1 MTQLYEV
8 ALQKVTG
15 AAAGPI
21 VTLLVGATARPDLR
35 ELGIF
40 VSSAP
45 ATGPT
50 IGVGRPAAVGAGA
63 ATGSLGQSTD
73 VNDPAAACTL
83 VSSFAT
89 TQPTAPAIFT
99 RRISLPN
106 VIGAG
111 VVWTWEP
118 QAFNVGPAGNLVVWQ
133 ASALA
138 VTYDVYMK
146 WEE

>member
-1 MTQLYEV
+1 MTQLYEA

-21 VTLLVGATARPDLR
+21 ATLLTTAGSRPDIR
-35 ELGIF
+35 EIGIF

-50 IGVGRPAAVGAGA
+50 IGVGRPAAIGTGV
-63 ATGSLGQSTD
+63 ATGVLGQATD
-73 VNDPAAACTL
+73 HADLAAVCTL
-83 VSSFAT
+83 TSSFAT
-89 TQPTAPAIFT
+89 TQPTAPSNFM

-106 VIGAG
+106 AIGAG
-111 VVWTWEP
+111 IIWTWEINGL
-118 QAFNVGPAGNLVVWQ
+118 NVPASGNFVIWQ

-138 VTYDVYMK
+138 VTYDVYVR

>member
-8 ALQKVTG
+8 GLQKTTA

-21 VTLLVGATARPDLR
+21 FTLLTGSAARPDIR
-35 ELGIF
+35 EIGIF

-45 ATGPT
+45 ASGPT
-50 IGVGRPAAVGAGA
+50 VGIGRPAAAGAGT
-63 ATGSLGQSTD
+63 ATGSLGQATD
-73 VNDPAAACTL
+73 VNDPAATCTL

-89 TQPTAPAIFT
+89 TQPTAPSIFM

-106 VIGAG
+106 TIGAG
-111 VVWTWEP
+111 VVWTFDR
-118 QAFNVGPAGNLVVWQ
+118 QDLNIGPSANFVIWQ

-138 VTYDVYMK
+138 VTYDVYVK

>member
-1 MTQLYEV
+1 MTQLYEI

-21 VTLLVGATARPDLR
+21 VTLTSGSAARPDIR
-35 ELGIF
+35 EIAIF

-50 IGVGRPAAVGAGA
+50 VGVGRPAAQGTGA
-63 ATGSLGQSTD
+63 ATGTLGQATD
-73 VNDPAAACTL
+73 INDPAATCTL
-83 VSSFAT
+83 VTSYAT
-89 TQPTAPAIFT
+89 TQPTAPTAFM

-106 VIGAG
+106 SIGAG
-111 VVWTWEP
+111 VIWTYDRQDLNMSP
-118 QAFNVGPAGNLVVWQ
+118 STSFVVWQ
-133 ASALA
+133 ISALA
-138 VTYDVYMK
+138 VTYDVYIK